1 MLINGEASSQ
11 ITVMNRG
18 LAYGDGV
25 FETFRIHAGTL
36 LYADLHLQR
45 LSFGCKRLGIEI
57 DLQQVRSELNLAL
70 SLASPS
76 EVVLKL
82 IVTRSE
88 GGRGRGYR
96 PTSATSTRIISLHP
110 LPAYPIK
117 TPELGIHAF
126 VCSLK
131 LGLQPALAGIKHLNR
146 LEQVLASN
154 EWPNETYSEGVMQ
167 DINDYVVE
175 GTRSN
180 IFIVSQ
186 GQLMTPALDTC
197 GIAGVMRTVLLDH
210 FDKNVQIAQIT
221 LPQLLGADEVFF
233 CNSVFGIWP
242 LRSLTYLERH
252 YEYKTGLL
260 TLNAKT
266 VFHKA
271 LSL

>member
-11 ITVMNRG
+11 IAVINRG

-45 LSFGCKRLGIEI
+45 LAFGCGRLGIEL

-70 SLASPS
+70 TLASPS
-76 EVVLKL
+76 EGVLKL

-88 GGRGRGYR
+88 GGRGYR
-96 PTSATSTRIISLHP
+96 PTSATSTRIISLYP
-110 LPAYPIK
+110 LPAYLIE

-126 VCSLK
+126 VCNLK

-167 DINDYVVE
+167 DINGYVVE

-210 FDKNVQIAQIT
+210 FDKNVQIAKIS

-252 YEYKTGLL
+252 YEYKTGHL